1 MKQVAL
7 ILAVMV
13 GLSGAVPAQQK
24 VDSVCQILG
33 NLADFKGKI
42 VTVRASI
49 VSHAWLEAEDDCPV
63 KIQVL
68 DVKFANEIATD
79 WPGSRLVELLRV
91 QVPFPDD
98 KASREL
104 LFKGLGELHGINPKI
119 YATVEGLIVT
129 RDPPL
134 KLVSPLRPTQAFGFG
149 HLNMA
154 PAMMVVKRVSDV
166 ELVRDRDDGSRERIP
181 VKPAP

>member
-7 ILAVMV
+7 VLAVMV
-13 GLSGAVPAQQK
+13 GLPGAAPAQQK
-24 VDSVCQILG
+24 AESVCQILG

-49 VSHAWLEAEDDCPV
+49 VYRAWLKADDECPV
-63 KIQVL
+63 SIRVL
-68 DVKFANEIATD
+68 DVKFPNEIATD
-79 WPGSRLVELLRV
+79 WPDSRYVELLRV
-91 QVPFPDD
+91 QVPFRTDE
-98 KASREL
+98 ASRNL

-134 KLVSPLRPTQAFGFG
+134 KLAYPSRPDQPFGFG
-149 HLNMA
+149 HLGMA
-154 PAMMVVKRVSDV
+154 LALMVVKRVSDV

-181 VKPAP
+181 IKPAP